1 MPQPGLTKTIKLYWE
16 AMRRSGQDGLPMR
29 LRLFGFLVL
38 FLNTIM
44 LGVLLTLFSS
54 GVFRADLSKHRRVWE
69 VELTHLAQDIYKSFG
84 AISVQTVDLAKGLSA
99 SIARNL
105 QEHGAS
111 AQHLQAT
118 PQLLEHL
125 LDEELSRL
133 IGALE
138 KSRASGVFLLLDAT
152 INPALPGAADSRA
165 CIYLKNMEPN
175 IVNRMEANLRC
186 GFGPMSIARNNN
198 INILPQWQMEMDT
211 GAIPYFT
218 DVMAT
223 ARGSRLA
230 LSRLYRWSKATALP
244 NNSERIMLCAAPL
257 ITADGT
263 VFGLCGFEISEMLLK
278 LSYTPPGDNYNHV
291 FCTLSPLKNNALQ
304 LSEALFARGFASEP
318 AAPEHSQME
327 ISYHEGAFHSYQ
339 QAEKE
344 SYAGLHQ
351 TISLYPADSSYADE
365 QWALALMMPQRTL
378 STLLSVKNRYL
389 ILGLLALMLAN
400 IGLAALISR
409 KYIHP
414 VMTALEQLKKP
425 DPTAKTR
432 IPEIDDLIEFLAAQD
447 ELSSSAGREGLPAQ
461 NHSALYLEFV
471 NNIKMLSAAEQ
482 AVFDLYV
489 QGHTAKEIAEILCLS
504 INTIKTHNRRIYMKL
519 NVTSRKELMV
529 YIRMMEEARCSNAD
543 LEQQK
548 K

>member
-1 MPQPGLTKTIKLYWE
+1 MPQAGLTKTMKLYWE
-16 AMRRSGQDGLPMR
+16 AVRRSGRDGLPMR

-69 VELTHLAQDIYKSFG
+69 VELNHLAQDIYKSFG
-84 AISVQTVDLAKGLSA
+84 AVSVQTVDLAKGLST
-99 SIARNL
+99 SVARNL
-105 QEHGAS
+105 QEHGGS
-111 AQHLQAT
+111 PLYLQTT

-125 LDEELSRL
+125 LEEELGRL
-133 IGALE
+133 AGALE

-152 INPALPGAADSRA
+152 VNPALSGASNSRA

-175 IVNRMEANLRC
+175 IVNRMEANLRY

-211 GAIPYFT
+211 GAMPYFAE
-218 DVMAT
+218 VMAT
-223 ARGSRLA
+223 AGESKLA
-230 LSRLYRWSKATALP
+230 LSRLYRWSKATSLP
-244 NNSERIMLCAAPL
+244 NNSERIMLCTAPL
-257 ITADGT
+257 IAADGT
-263 VFGLCGFEISEMLLK
+263 VFGLCGFEISEMLFK
-278 LSYTPPGDNYNHV
+278 LSYAPPGDNYSHV
-291 FCTLSPLKNNALQ
+291 FCTLSPLRNNALQ
-304 LSEALFARGFASEP
+304 LSEALLARGFANEP
-318 AAPEHSQME
+318 VTPENSQMVV
-327 ISYHEGAFHSYQ
+327 SYHEGTFHSYQ

-351 TISLYPADSSYADE
+351 AISLYPADSSYAGE

-378 STLLSVKNRYL
+378 NTLLSVKNRNL
-389 ILGLLALMLAN
+389 ILGLIALMLAN

-414 VMTALEQLKKP
+414 VMAALEQLKNP
-425 DPTAKTR
+425 DPAAKTR

-447 ELSSSAGREGLPAQ
+447 ELSSTAGKEGLPAQ

-471 NNIKMLSAAEQ
+471 NNIKMLSVAEKT
-482 AVFDLYV
+482 VFDLYV

-529 YIRMMEEARCSNAD
+529 YIRMMEEAQRSNGD
-543 LEQQK
+543 V
-548 K
+548 